1 MRFRRKE
8 KRKLG
13 KRRGD
18 MVAACRDP
26 LIKETISA
34 EERNYC
40 FGSRHAAT
48 VQHWR
53 PINGRGWFSGRR
65 LLLNSSLWET
75 RFSRIRAFQPHGK
88 QVFKEYEPSSPM
100 ESKFSKNTSL
110 PSPMESKFSKNTS
123 LPSPVESKF
132 SKNTNLSSPMESPS
146 PAKAKLGKRVER
158 GARNETKLPPC
169 RWRETWRNTSFTTNT
184 ESLLAFLPKPSPP
197 LNCAAT
203 NKNLYFCGSEKCRVV
218 PTLYHS

>member
-13 KRRGD
+13 KRRGGT
-18 MVAACRDP
+18 VAACRDP

-65 LLLNSSLWET
+65 LLLNSSLWDT
-75 RFSRIRAFQPHGK
+75 RFSRIRAFPAPWKACFQRIQAFPAPWKTSFQRIRAFPAPWKARLPQKLSSASAWKGAHATR
-88 QVFKEYEPSSPM
+88 QNSPM
-100 ESKFSKNTSL
+100 S
-110 PSPMESKFSKNTS
+110 M
-123 LPSPVESKF
+123 
-132 SKNTNLSSPMESPS
+132 
-146 PAKAKLGKRVER
+146 A
-158 GARNETKLPPC
+158 
-169 RWRETWRNTSFTTNT
+169 
-184 ESLLAFLPKPSPP
+184 
-197 LNCAAT
+197 
-203 NKNLYFCGSEKCRVV
+203 
-218 PTLYHS
+218 

>member
-13 KRRGD
+13 NRRGST
-18 MVAACRDP
+18 VAACRDP

-34 EERNYC
+34 EERNCC

-75 RFSRIRAFQPHGK
+75 RFQRIRAFPTPWKARLPQKLSSASAWKGAHATRRNSPHVDGVK
-88 QVFKEYEPSSPM
+88 SGAIHRLQRTLKASSL
-100 ESKFSKNTSL
+100 FY
-110 PSPMESKFSKNTS
+110 PSP
-123 LPSPVESKF
+123 LP
-132 SKNTNLSSPMESPS
+132 LSTAPLRIKTCIFAALKSVASCPPYTI
-146 PAKAKLGKRVER
+146 PKER
-158 GARNETKLPPC
+158 
-169 RWRETWRNTSFTTNT
+169 RE
-184 ESLLAFLPKPSPP
+184 
-197 LNCAAT
+197 AT
-203 NKNLYFCGSEKCRVV
+203 NEDTNN
-218 PTLYHS
+218 